1 MQRISRSILWMM
13 VLLLAFLTP
22 VSGQEE
28 TEPLI
33 TDEEVIIIPATEY
46 KMEMNSTRN
55 ISYSINLEDS
65 YSTIITSSHDDIVRV
80 SNTDS
85 EISMTARGVGTSTI
99 TILVMLEGLETHYER
114 VITVTVSPLTGTIS
128 FKENVFYL
136 IRNLYYDIEYEIT
149 PSTID
154 KSNVVWT
161 SSNPEV
167 ATVVN
172 GRVTGLN
179 IGKTTITAKLDD
191 HVETME
197 LHVTVPLEKMEF
209 NPSQISFELNATRNL
224 PNLIYV
230 PYDTTTPKNVTY
242 HIEDETIVS
251 LKNGVLTG
259 LKVGGTQIIAR
270 VGKIEA
276 VLQVVVEQPK
286 NATGTQILM
295 LEIDDANNNGLFLG
309 VSTPETY
316 NNSRY
321 DLSLPVESILSYMEN
336 RNYAVIHIMLEDAMI
351 RDNFTYFNQLTVS
364 ENILSQLSNKKLE
377 INFVD
382 EDQTPLIRYI
392 FDRTSETPI
401 NLGFNL
407 EHVSASNTLLKD
419 VKQEDAMSL
428 KIKEHVRSPYMM
440 GINHDYFKGETNQ
453 LHFIYQYN
461 GHLLTDTEQ
470 TSMPLED
477 GLVMFM
483 VYNNHLIVSLQ
494 PIGRVNSS
502 IVIYILILA
511 VATIFVYISWKV
523 VNDMSKRRKNML

>member
-1 MQRISRSILWMM
+1 
-13 VLLLAFLTP
+13 
-22 VSGQEE
+22 
-28 TEPLI
+28 
-33 TDEEVIIIPATEY
+33 
-46 KMEMNSTRN
+46 
-55 ISYSINLEDS
+55 
-65 YSTIITSSHDDIVRV
+65 
-80 SNTDS
+80 
-85 EISMTARGVGTSTI
+85 
-99 TILVMLEGLETHYER
+99 
-114 VITVTVSPLTGTIS
+114 
-128 FKENVFYL
+128 
-136 IRNLYYDIEYEIT
+136 
-149 PSTID
+149 
-154 KSNVVWT
+154 
-161 SSNPEV
+161 
-167 ATVVN
+167 
-172 GRVTGLN
+172 
-179 IGKTTITAKLDD
+179 
-191 HVETME
+191 
-197 LHVTVPLEKMEF
+197 
-209 NPSQISFELNATRNL
+209 
-224 PNLIYV
+224 
-230 PYDTTTPKNVTY
+230 
-242 HIEDETIVS
+242 
-251 LKNGVLTG
+251 
-259 LKVGGTQIIAR
+259 
-270 VGKIEA
+270 
-276 VLQVVVEQPK
+276 
-286 NATGTQILM
+286 
-295 LEIDDANNNGLFLG
+295 
-309 VSTPETY
+309 
-316 NNSRY
+316 
-321 DLSLPVESILSYMEN
+321 MEN

-428 KIKEHVRSPYMM
+428 KIKEHVRSPYKM
-440 GINHDYFKGETNQ
+440 GINHDYFKSETNQ

-502 IVIYILILA
+502 IVFYILILT